1 MSKSTPLNKL
11 PIESQNVI
19 ESDNNNPNID
29 INELT
34 KQVQLEKMM
43 EENKIPVMQNEEHN
57 NRLQN
62 QLLHLQSELNNM
74 KQQNQPDCPGGVC
87 ELKRPSTNTKSLYD
101 ALNLQDD
108 EVKKFVSI
116 FVCHLILS
124 TPQINGYI
132 FDKISDYV
140 NNDQMLLMI
149 KSIFFTIIVFVI
161 FKYF

>member
-11 PIESQNVI
+11 PLESQNAT

-34 KQVQLEKMM
+34 KQVQLEKLM
-43 EENKIPVMQNEEHN
+43 EANKIPVMQHDEHN
-57 NRLQN
+57 NHLQN

-74 KQQNQPDCPGGVC
+74 KQQNQEDCPGGVC
-87 ELKRPSTNTKSLYD
+87 ELKRPTNTKSLYD
-101 ALNLQDD
+101 ALNLKDD

-116 FVCHLILS
+116 FVCHLILN
-124 TPQINGYI
+124 TPQINAYI
-132 FDKISDYV
+132 FDKISDYL

-149 KSIFFTIIVFVI
+149 KSIFFTMIVFVI